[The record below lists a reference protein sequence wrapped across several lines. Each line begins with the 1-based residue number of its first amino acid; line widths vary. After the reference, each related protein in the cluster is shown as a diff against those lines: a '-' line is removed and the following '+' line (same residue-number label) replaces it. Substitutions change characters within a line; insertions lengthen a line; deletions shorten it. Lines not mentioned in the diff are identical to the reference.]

1 MILEMFIIG
10 VIFGAIMLF
19 LGARQESFPMVYLSM
34 FIFLIIGLFLMSDGL
49 TLLSGQTVV
58 SDGSGGFIIADVLTV
73 HTTLNDPMVNIIANV
88 FFYIPLV
95 GLLMSTFFALKGFNS
110 RF

>member
-1 MILEMFIIG
+1 MILTIFAIG
-10 VIFGAIMLF
+10 VIFGSILLF

-34 FIFLIIGLFLMSDGL
+34 FMFLIIGLFLMSDGL
-49 TLLSGQTVV
+49 TLLSGQTVT
-58 SDGSGGFIIADVLTV
+58 SDGVGGFAIVDVLTT
-73 HTTLNDPMVNIIANV
+73 HTTANDPMISILANV

-95 GLLMSTFFALKGFNS
+95 GLLMSTFFALKGFNN